1 MNEKMKNLLAK
12 MVSIKAIAKD
22 YMEGENKDIEK
33 ANAKLDE
40 YDKLKAEYDTEK
52 RIFEAEKSEVADK
65 VTEQKVETEQKKSDN
80 AKADIIKQFADA
92 ARAGFPKSMSAINKD
107 MNEGTAADGG
117 YTVPED
123 IVTTIEHLRDA
134 KYSLRQDVKVAPVKT
149 KSGRRTFKQ
158 RAQQAGFSKISEK
171 GKIPEKATPKYS
183 VLNYDVEKYAGYFPV
198 TDELL
203 EDSDANIV
211 GELTSWIAD
220 EARVTD
226 NKLILA
232 EIAATWDTLTN
243 LKNLDGIKK
252 ALNIT
257 LGQAFKETSII
268 YTNDN
273 GLQYL
278 DTLKDGT
285 GNYILQPDPTAQ
297 MNVRL
302 RAGGNV
308 VPVRV
313 IPTADLPNGTGAA
326 SGKTRVPFIIGDMKE
341 AIVLFDRKQ
350 ITIKS
355 SDVASTTDIN
365 AFEQDMTLWRAIERL
380 DVVSRD
386 TAALVNGYIDV
397 DNE

>member
-12 MVSIKAIAKD
+12 MASIMAVAKD
-22 YMEGENKDIEK
+22 YMEGENKDIDK

-40 YDKLKAEYDTEK
+40 YIKLKAEYDTEK
-52 RIFEAEKSEVADK
+52 RIYEAEKADAETKSAEQSAVA
-65 VTEQKVETEQKKSDN
+65 EQKKSEDT
-80 AKADIIKQFADA
+80 KADVIKQFADA
-92 ARAGFPKSMSAINKD
+92 ARAGFPKSMTNKD
-107 MNEGTAADGG
+107 MSEGTAADGG

-123 IVTTIEHLRDA
+123 IVTRIEHLRDA
-134 KYSLRQDVKVAPVKT
+134 KYSLRQDVNVIPVKT
-149 KSGRRTFKQ
+149 LSGRRTIKQ
-158 RAQQAGFSKISEK
+158 RAQQTGFTNVAEA
-171 GKIPEKATPKYS
+171 GKIGKKDTPKYT
-183 VLNYDVEKYAGYFPV
+183 VLNYTIVKYAGYFAV

-211 GELTSWIAD
+211 GELTAWIAD

-232 EIAATWDTLTN
+232 EIAATWSTPTN
-243 LKNLDGIKK
+243 LKDLDGIKK
-252 ALNIT
+252 ALNVT
-257 LGQAFKETSII
+257 LGQAFKATSAI

-285 GNYILQPDPTAQ
+285 GNYILQPDPTAP
-297 MNVRL
+297 MNMRL

-341 AIVLFDRKQ
+341 AIALFDRKQ

-355 SDVASTTDIN
+355 SDVAATTDIN

-380 DVVSRD
+380 DVVARD

-397 DNE
+397 DNG

>member
-12 MVSIKAIAKD
+12 MASIMAVAKD
-22 YMEGENKDIEK
+22 YMEGENKDIDK

-40 YDKLKAEYDTEK
+40 YNKLKAEYDTEK
-52 RIFEAEKSEVADK
+52 RIYEAEKADAETKSAEQSAVA
-65 VTEQKVETEQKKSDN
+65 EQKKSEDT
-80 AKADIIKQFADA
+80 KADVIKQFADA
-92 ARAGFPKSMSAINKD
+92 ARAGFPKSMTNKD
-107 MNEGTAADGG
+107 MSEGTAADGG

-123 IVTTIEHLRDA
+123 IVTRIEHLRDA
-134 KYSLRQDVKVAPVKT
+134 KYSLRQDVNVIPVKT
-149 KSGRRTFKQ
+149 LSGRRTIKQ
-158 RAQQAGFSKISEK
+158 RAQQTGFTNVAEA
-171 GKIPEKATPKYS
+171 GKIGKKDTPKYT
-183 VLNYDVEKYAGYFPV
+183 VLNYTIVKYAGYFAV

-211 GELTSWIAD
+211 GELTAWIAD

-232 EIAATWDTLTN
+232 EIAATWSTPTN
-243 LKNLDGIKK
+243 LKDLDGIKK
-252 ALNIT
+252 ALNVT
-257 LGQAFKETSII
+257 LGQAFKATSAI

-285 GNYILQPDPTAQ
+285 GNYILQPDPTAP
-297 MNVRL
+297 MNMRL

-341 AIVLFDRKQ
+341 AIALFDRKQ

-355 SDVASTTDIN
+355 SDVAATTDIN

-380 DVVSRD
+380 DVVARD

-397 DNE
+397 DNG